1 VNAKNEHPDV
11 TVRAATM
18 RDADLLLAW
27 ANDPATRAQS
37 FQPDRI
43 EAASHERWLAERLAS
58 PSSRLL
64 IGIKGLMPIGQVRFD
79 RNPDGTVEV
88 GISVAADARNRGL
101 GRSLLAAGLA
111 AARRDGSLGVR
122 TFVAHIR
129 LDNDVSAA
137 LFRGAGFRLVGESVC
152 NAVPC
157 LVFELPA

>member
-1 VNAKNEHPDV
+1 
-11 TVRAATM
+11 
-18 RDADLLLAW
+18 
-27 ANDPATRAQS
+27 
-37 FQPDRI
+37 
-43 EAASHERWLAERLAS
+43 
-58 PSSRLL
+58 
-64 IGIKGLMPIGQVRFD
+64 MPIGQVRFD

-137 LFRGAGFRLVGESVC
+137 LFRGAGFRLVGESVS

>member
-1 VNAKNEHPDV
+1 VNAERERPDV
-11 TVRAATM
+11 TVRAATT
-18 RDADLLLAW
+18 RDLDLLLAW

-37 FQPDRI
+37 FQSDRI
-43 EAASHERWLAERLAS
+43 EAATHERWLAERLAS

-64 IGIKGLMPIGQVRFD
+64 IGLEGPTPIGQVRFD

-101 GRSLLAAGLA
+101 GRSLLEAGLA
-111 AARRDGSLGVR
+111 AARRDGSFGVR

-129 LDNDVSAA
+129 LDNEVSAA
-137 LFRGAGFRLVGESVC
+137 LFRGAGFGLVEESVC

-157 LVFELPA
+157 LVFELSA

>member
-1 VNAKNEHPDV
+1 
-11 TVRAATM
+11 M
-18 RDADLLLAW
+18 RDAVLLLAW

>member
-1 VNAKNEHPDV
+1 
-11 TVRAATM
+11 M

-43 EAASHERWLAERLAS
+43 EATTHERWLAERLAS
-58 PSSRLL
+58 PSSRLF
-64 IGIKGLMPIGQVRFD
+64 IGLEGLTPIGQVRFD
-79 RNPDGTVEV
+79 RNSDGTVEV

-101 GRSLLAAGLA
+101 GRSLLEAGLA
-111 AARRDGSLGVR
+111 AARRDGSLEIR
-122 TFVAHIR
+122 TFVARIR

-137 LFRGAGFRLVGESVC
+137 LFRSAGFGLVEESVC
-152 NAVPC
+152 DAIPC